1 MPGRHLSAKSTKLNR
16 TDVNAFLKKVA
27 SLPPNKTSGRAGRL
41 LFAMDAT
48 ASREPTWDRACNIQ
62 GEMFKQSNTLGGL
75 ELQLCYYRGFQEF
88 KCTPWLRDSAT
99 LAEHMV
105 RVPCAAGIT
114 QIERVLQHG
123 EQETRSQKVNAIV
136 FIGDSMEE
144 NIDVV
149 CDVAGRLRMLALP
162 VFMFQEGGD
171 FVAARAYQEIARLSR
186 GAYCQFNGSSA
197 QQLRDLLSAVA
208 VFASGGRQA
217 LENFGTH
224 RRGITLKLTQQ
235 MNKS

>member
-1 MPGRHLSAKSTKLNR
+1 MPERHLSTKLNR

-27 SLPPNKTSGRAGRL
+27 SLPPNKTSGRSGRL

-48 ASREPTWDRACNIQ
+48 ASRESTWDRACNIQ
-62 GEMFKQSNTLGGL
+62 GEMFKQSSTLGGL
-75 ELQLCYYRGFQEF
+75 ELQLCYYRGFHEF
-88 KCTPWLRDSAT
+88 KHTPWLRDSAA

-105 RVPCAAGIT
+105 KVSCAAGIT
-114 QIERVLQHG
+114 QIERILRHG
-123 EQETRSQKVNAIV
+123 EQETRAQKVNAIV
-136 FIGDSMEE
+136 FVGDSMEE

-149 CDVAGRLRMLALP
+149 CDVAGRLNLLALP
-162 VFMFQEGGD
+162 VFMFQEGRD
-171 FVAARAYQEIARLSR
+171 FVAARAYQEIARLSG
-186 GAYCQFNGSSA
+186 GAYCQFDGSSA

-217 LENFGTH
+217 LKNLGTH